1 MGIKVCSKCQMYPVL
16 ENDELGMKY
25 WYECPECGEKTIKG
39 TSRTSTVRRPRI
51 DEEAKDKLSDEWNS
65 KN

>member
-1 MGIKVCSKCQMYPVL
+1 MYPVL

-25 WYECPECGEKTIKG
+25 WYECPECGEKTIKV